1 VGVVFFL
8 SQFLT
13 KCRQV
18 GMKKGGND
26 ESGNDA
32 NANWQVGMMQGGL
45 Y

>member
-1 VGVVFFL
+1 MYFFF
-8 SQFLT
+8 SQFLH
-13 KCRQV
+13 KNARQV